1 MLVLLDHPVPT
12 SVEPLLKGP
21 HVLHRPTLGARPGAL
36 RGRALARDR
45 PDVLLTRSVPA
56 AAETAAWGAAAG
68 ERPLVVVLLDRAAGP
83 GGARGGVARAS
94 AVRPP
99 VDYPG
104 PDRPDPDYA

>member
-1 MLVLLDHPVPT
+1 MLVLLDHPVPS

-56 AAETAAWGAAAG
+56 AAETAAWGAAAESAPSSSSCWTG
-68 ERPLVVVLLDRAAGP
+68 RPDRAGRE
-83 GGARGGVARAS
+83 GASRAS
-94 AVRPP
+94 AARPP
-99 VDYPG
+99 ADYPG

>member
-45 PDVLLTRSVPA
+45 PDVLLTRSAPA
-56 AAETAAWGAAAG
+56 GGGTAGGGAAG
-68 ERPLVVVLLDRAAGP
+68 GGGPL
-83 GGARGGVARAS
+83 GVGR
-94 AVRPP
+94 V
-99 VDYPG
+99 
-104 PDRPDPDYA
+104 